1 MIYQYTWYFFI
12 YAFLGWCT
20 EVVYKATTI
29 GKFVNR
35 GFLNG
40 PVCPIY
46 GFGMVFV
53 ILALTPIGGNVLLVF
68 AGGFVITTALEWVT
82 GFVLEKAFHAK
93 WWDYSKEPFNL
104 CGYTCL
110 KFSILWGLACVL
122 IMDAIQPIIADLVL
136 LIPVLLG
143 KILLGFFSV
152 MLLADAILTV
162 NTVMKLNRQLR
173 HLTELGE
180 AMRGISDE
188 IGENLFESVSDLNER
203 NERVREA
210 IREYRE
216 NPEAAKAA
224 AKQKIQEAIERR
236 GSEMAADI
244 LGDFEDYEKKRKEYT
259 ALTEEKHFGYGRMAK
274 AFPGLRHTRHPESF
288 ERVREQMRTRA
299 EKAATAHR
307 EKKERRKSR

>member
-1 MIYQYTWYFFI
+1 MMIYQYTWYFFI

-20 EVVYKATTI
+20 EVAYKATTI

-53 ILALTPIGGNVLLVF
+53 ILALTPAAGNLLLVF
-68 AGGFVITTALEWVT
+68 AGGFVITTALEWLT

-93 WWDYSKEPFNL
+93 WWDYSNEPFNL

-122 IMDAIQPIIADLVL
+122 IMDAIQPVIADLVL
-136 LIPVLLG
+136 LLPVLLG
-143 KILLGFFSV
+143 KILLVFFSA

-162 NTVMKLNRQLR
+162 NTVLKLNRQLR

-180 AMRGISDE
+180 TMRGISDE

-203 NERVREA
+203 NERVRAA

-224 AKQKIQEAIERR
+224 AKQKIQEAIEQR

-259 ALTEEKHFGYGRMAK
+259 ELTEEKHFGYGRMTK
-274 AFPGLRHTRHPESF
+274 AFPGLHHTRHQESL
-288 ERVREQMRTRA
+288 ERVKEQVRVRA
-299 EKAATAHR
+299 EKAAAARR
-307 EKKERRKSR
+307 EKKKSH